1 MPELLGVSSWAGC
14 SISWPGGEGLAG
26 SILRAECGN
35 RAVCMFP
42 VRVHSHNLLF
52 LIPLLLPSTAS
63 IPQST
68 ARGSNFSTES
78 SFFFWDGGGQLQVCL
93 EWERKLGMPDCFLKS
108 FQTVFILDPLHS
120 TSFHQFLK
128 LLGILWC
135 KLADSPF
142 LPGAV

>member
-52 LIPLLLPSTAS
+52 LIPLPLPSAGPAS
-63 IPQST
+63 PSPQHAVVTSPQNP
-68 ARGSNFSTES
+68 RS
-78 SFFFWDGGGQLQVCL
+78 SF
-93 EWERKLGMPDCFLKS
+93 GMGEGNCRYVWS
-108 FQTVFILDPLHS
+108 
-120 TSFHQFLK
+120 
-128 LLGILWC
+128 GR
-135 KLADSPF
+135 
-142 LPGAV
+142 GN